1 MRQQVSDY
9 KKIFKWVGKTT
20 IVNVLL
26 VVLCFLIILSGMI
39 LTYEGGEDVSE
50 AIIGEWN
57 CVQFYKNQKSFQ
69 VPKSQNI
76 TVTITSSGQVTL
88 VGSDNASV
96 FRGSTRQGTYTVE
109 GGSTL
114 LIDMGGETWT
124 CQCVFTTD
132 GLLRM
137 TISEVEMILYL
148 EKSR

>member
-1 MRQQVSDY
+1 MKKQSSDY
-9 KKIFKWVGKTT
+9 KKIYKWVRKTT

-26 VVLCFLIILSGMI
+26 VILCFSFILTSMV
-39 LTYEGGEDVSE
+39 LTYESGDDISE
-50 AIIGEWN
+50 AVIGEWN

-69 VPKSQNI
+69 VPESQNI

-88 VGSDNASV
+88 VGSDNASI
-96 FRGSTRQGTYTVE
+96 FRSSTRQGTYTVE